1 MRKKRTSN
9 ALKGIA
15 SCMICAW
22 SLCACGNVAEDSSDR
37 KVMEESKA
45 AEYEALFDEIEAITP
60 YKSLSNTN
68 PIMTQ
73 RFGADPYAMVYKD
86 RVYFYMTGDTF
97 EYDADGSVTE
107 NTYGKINTISV
118 VSTTDMVNFEDHGTV
133 YAAGS
138 KGAAKWAANSWA
150 PAAAW
155 KEIDGEVKF
164 FLYFANSG
172 GGIGV
177 LTSDSPTGPFEDPL
191 GEALINNHTP
201 NCADVIWIFDPA
213 VLVDDDGRAYL
224 YFGGGVPE
232 GQAAN
237 LGTAR
242 VVELGEDMI
251 SIAGEPV
258 IIDAPYVFE
267 DSGIH
272 KYNNKY
278 YYTYCSN
285 WDVDQ
290 AGTDQYGFESGEI
303 VCMES
308 ESPLGP
314 FTIKETI
321 LENPGKYFG
330 LGGNNH
336 HCVFSFKDHWYI
348 TYHTRV
354 LEGNMGIEK
363 GYRCTHIDSFTMQKD
378 GSIGLI
384 DQTLQ
389 GREQLSYVDAY
400 QRHSATEVAVMS
412 GMSTVAG
419 DAVTDFYGS
428 GTMALGKIQTGSF
441 VKVQGVD
448 FGEGAPSKWI
458 AEIKN
463 ANGEVGVIQL
473 RADGLNGDILGYLT
487 IDANTGTNYAEFET
501 NLNTGITGVHD
512 VYMIFYG
519 EEYEVLSWQ
528 FEK

>member
-237 LGTAR
+237 PGTAR

-258 IIDAPYVFE
+258 IIDAPAAHIQRKSLPYRAGRPMRRTPRAARTPGRAERARSGVPSGAVKFCHFPKTCVTLPFPVFLPAPQLF
-267 DSGIH
+267 
-272 KYNNKY
+272 
-278 YYTYCSN
+278 C
-285 WDVDQ
+285 
-290 AGTDQYGFESGEI
+290 
-303 VCMES
+303 
-308 ESPLGP
+308 
-314 FTIKETI
+314 
-321 LENPGKYFG
+321 
-330 LGGNNH
+330 
-336 HCVFSFKDHWYI
+336 FSAAA
-348 TYHTRV
+348 
-354 LEGNMGIEK
+354 
-363 GYRCTHIDSFTMQKD
+363 
-378 GSIGLI
+378 
-384 DQTLQ
+384 
-389 GREQLSYVDAY
+389 LSD
-400 QRHSATEVAVMS
+400 R
-412 GMSTVAG
+412 
-419 DAVTDFYGS
+419 
-428 GTMALGKIQTGSF
+428 AL
-441 VKVQGVD
+441 
-448 FGEGAPSKWI
+448 
-458 AEIKN
+458 
-463 ANGEVGVIQL
+463 
-473 RADGLNGDILGYLT
+473 
-487 IDANTGTNYAEFET
+487 
-501 NLNTGITGVHD
+501 
-512 VYMIFYG
+512 
-519 EEYEVLSWQ
+519 
-528 FEK
+528 

>member
-1 MRKKRTSN
+1 
-9 ALKGIA
+9 
-15 SCMICAW
+15 MICAW

-237 LGTAR
+237 PGTAR

-336 HCVFSFKDHWYI
+336 HCVFSF
-348 TYHTRV
+348 
-354 LEGNMGIEK
+354 
-363 GYRCTHIDSFTMQKD
+363 
-378 GSIGLI
+378 
-384 DQTLQ
+384 
-389 GREQLSYVDAY
+389 
-400 QRHSATEVAVMS
+400 
-412 GMSTVAG
+412 
-419 DAVTDFYGS
+419 
-428 GTMALGKIQTGSF
+428 
-441 VKVQGVD
+441 
-448 FGEGAPSKWI
+448 
-458 AEIKN
+458 
-463 ANGEVGVIQL
+463 
-473 RADGLNGDILGYLT
+473 
-487 IDANTGTNYAEFET
+487 
-501 NLNTGITGVHD
+501 
-512 VYMIFYG
+512 
-519 EEYEVLSWQ
+519 
-528 FEK
+528 

>member
-237 LGTAR
+237 PGTAR

-290 AGTDQYGFESGEI
+290 AGTVEIKGEYDLVQTIRELSAQREEYRKVEDAIHAVRGCGYGVVIPGREEI
-303 VCMES
+303 QLEEPAVIHQGNKYGVKIKSVSPSIHMIKANIETEIAPIVGS
-308 ESPLGP
+308 EQQAEDLIAY
-314 FTIKETI
+314 IKESAKSPEGIWNTNI
-321 LENPGKYFG
+321 FGKSVEQLVDDG
-330 LGGNNH
+330 IR
-336 HCVFSFKDHWYI
+336 SKIAQI
-348 TYHTRV
+348 TEDGQAK
-354 LEGNMGIEK
+354 LQ
-363 GYRCTHIDSFTMQKD
+363 DSMQKIVND
-378 GSIGLI
+378 SRG
-384 DQTLQ
+384 
-389 GREQLSYVDAY
+389 
-400 QRHSATEVAVMS
+400 
-412 GMSTVAG
+412 GMVC
-419 DAVTDFYGS
+419 
-428 GTMALGKIQTGSF
+428 I
-441 VKVQGVD
+441 
-448 FGEGAPSKWI
+448 I
-458 AEIKN
+458 I
-463 ANGEVGVIQL
+463 
-473 RADGLNGDILGYLT
+473 
-487 IDANTGTNYAEFET
+487 
-501 NLNTGITGVHD
+501 
-512 VYMIFYG
+512 
-519 EEYEVLSWQ
+519 
-528 FEK
+528 